1 MKFTPVLL
9 LTGYLGSGKT
19 TLVNNILLNCD
30 GIRFAVIVND
40 IGEVNIDASLI
51 EKGGVVTEA
60 DSSLV
65 ALQNGCICCSLQTDL
80 MEQLRSIMAS
90 ERFDY
95 IVIEASGIC
104 EPEPIART
112 VCSFPAMGPEMC
124 AHGIP
129 RIDAIVTVVDA
140 LRLADEFDGGS
151 ALTAANV
158 ADNDI
163 ERLVANQIEFC
174 NIVLLNKASS
184 VDPARLASTREV
196 VKALN
201 PGADIIECDYSDVPL
216 GRIIHTD
223 LFSLP
228 RVATQAAWVQGLD
241 RQMTPEEEHR
251 ARHHHEHHDHDHDHD
266 HDHHHH
272 GDTLQGGGV
281 FLEQHRYVGAFRDC
295 GTAEKNHAGRT
306 VVRHRSRRGYSAAT
320 RRRPLLRPRLGP
332 RTGRPH
338 DKTRVDLPQLLPPT
352 SHRPARLLP
361 RHQSLIPGG
370 VRQLCQ
376 IPSPGRDAPWSVR
389 ANNWESAIFRGC
401 STERPYGGGGYFDI
415 PLFL

>member
-19 TLVNNILLNCD
+19 TLVNNILRNCD

-151 ALTAANV
+151 ALTAADV

-163 ERLVANQIEFC
+163 ERLVAN
-174 NIVLLNKASS
+174 
-184 VDPARLASTREV
+184 
-196 VKALN
+196 
-201 PGADIIECDYSDVPL
+201 
-216 GRIIHTD
+216 
-223 LFSLP
+223 
-228 RVATQAAWVQGLD
+228 
-241 RQMTPEEEHR
+241 
-251 ARHHHEHHDHDHDHD
+251 
-266 HDHHHH
+266 
-272 GDTLQGGGV
+272 
-281 FLEQHRYVGAFRDC
+281 
-295 GTAEKNHAGRT
+295 
-306 VVRHRSRRGYSAAT
+306 
-320 RRRPLLRPRLGP
+320 
-332 RTGRPH
+332 
-338 DKTRVDLPQLLPPT
+338 
-352 SHRPARLLP
+352 
-361 RHQSLIPGG
+361 
-370 VRQLCQ
+370 
-376 IPSPGRDAPWSVR
+376 
-389 ANNWESAIFRGC
+389 
-401 STERPYGGGGYFDI
+401 
-415 PLFL
+415 